1 MEVYRKMGGQYDIFG
16 GKLIVNGKNT
26 GNPLKLLETEVYP
39 GFPTDL
45 QSPAMAV
52 LVTISGES
60 RIREKIFED
69 RYKTAPWLCR
79 MGADIRIR
87 NGVAVIHGGY
97 PLTGCTVEAQELR
110 GGAALVIAALAAGGT
125 TKVRGCRFIER
136 GYEHICE
143 DLTALGGLLIKDRGT
158 L

>member
-1 MEVYRKMGGQYDIFG
+1 
-16 GKLIVNGKNT
+16 
-26 GNPLKLLETEVYP
+26 
-39 GFPTDL
+39 
-45 QSPAMAV
+45 
-52 LVTISGES
+52 
-60 RIREKIFED
+60 
-69 RYKTAPWLCR
+69 
-79 MGADIRIR
+79 MGAGYQNR